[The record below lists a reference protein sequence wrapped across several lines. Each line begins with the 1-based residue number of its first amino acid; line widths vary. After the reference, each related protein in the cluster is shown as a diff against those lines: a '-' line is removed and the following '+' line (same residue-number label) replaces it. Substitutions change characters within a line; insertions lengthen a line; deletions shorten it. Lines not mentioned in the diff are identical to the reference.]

1 MDDKPQER
9 GKLLEATLNDLF
21 KSYGILIIED
31 FRRKVPD
38 SALVLKQIDG
48 VIVLNQTIHLVEM
61 KWLKDPVGVVEIG
74 PHLVRLYGRAK
85 MLVVFLFLIVITRKR
100 QSSNVVKL
108 LIRGQYFC
116 VLYRK

>member
-1 MDDKPQER
+1 M
-9 GKLLEATLNDLF
+9 
-21 KSYGILIIED
+21 
-31 FRRKVPD
+31 
-38 SALVLKQIDG
+38 LKQIDG

-100 QSSNVVKL
+100 QSSNVVSS
-108 LIRGQYFC
+108 
-116 VLYRK
+116 